1 MTPDLKGGGAPRL
14 QRNWDSRAACNFI
27 GGGSG
32 TGLLAAAAVAS
43 LAGWPYYPAGALA
56 VGLIGFGLS
65 MVWLEIGRQL
75 RALNVFFH
83 PQTSWMTR
91 EAFLALPVLTLAGLA
106 ILLDQH
112 FVSLPFQAFQAHV
125 LVAVLAS
132 AAAVLGL
139 GFLYCQA
146 RILHASQGVP
156 AWREPTLQAVII
168 ITGITEGLGLLL
180 VLGLFTGPPPT
191 WVLAASI
198 VAVVARSAAWEHYRR
213 QVKLTGPAPAAAV
226 LNRISLPVHLLGL
239 VLAIILLV
247 MALRAASPVVPAAA
261 AGFLLFAAGAW
272 LKFNVVTRAAF
283 TQGFSIPFAPVRG
296 RISIELP
303 RHG

>member
-1 MTPDLKGGGAPRL
+1 MTPTDVKGHRAPRL

-32 TGLLAAAAVAS
+32 AGLLAAAAAAS

-56 VGLIGFGLS
+56 IVLIGFGLL
-65 MVWLEIGRQL
+65 MVWLEIGRPL

-106 ILLDQH
+106 VLLDQR
-112 FVSLPFQAFQAHV
+112 FVSLPFQVQVPVTVLA
-125 LVAVLAS
+125 LVAALFA
-132 AAAVLGL
+132 L

-146 RILHASQGVP
+146 RILGASQGVP
-156 AWREPTLQAVII
+156 TWREPTLQAVIVV
-168 ITGITEGLGLLL
+168 TGITEGLGLLL
-180 VLGLFTGPPPT
+180 VLGLFIGPPVT
-191 WVLAASI
+191 WVVAASI

-213 QVKLTGPAPAAAV
+213 QVKLTGPAPAVAV
-226 LNRISLPVHLLGL
+226 LNRVSLPVHLVGHL
-239 VLAIILLV
+239 LAATLLV
-247 MALRAASPVVPAAA
+247 ASLRAASPVMPAAI
-261 AGFLLFAAGAW
+261 AGFMLFAAGAW

-283 TQGFSIPFAPVRG
+283 TQGFSIPFVPVRG
-296 RISIELP
+296 RTSGAYLAADK
-303 RHG
+303 